1 MPGAKITKRADLGLK
16 TLFCTN
22 SCTLLKRA
30 KKCCTQCE
38 NKKNVVISRWK
49 RLFVQT
55 CVLCW
60 KSLRSGQPN
69 AKMTRRADLGLKM
82 LFCANS
88 RTLLKTGNKWWTQCK
103 NDETCWSP
111 DENAVL
117 YKLVHF
123 AENHRNVERPVLKWQ
138 NVVILD
144 WKRCFVLY
152 TNVCTLLRITQNW
165 CNQWENNKT
174 CWSRVGNAVL
184 HKPCTL
190 LQMA

>member
-1 MPGAKITKRADLGLK
+1 MRKWQKVLISVWKRCFVETSTLCSKQVKSVVPCAKMTKRADVAPE

-22 SCTLLKRA
+22 SCTLLKLA
-30 KKCCTQCE
+30 KKWSTQCE
-38 NKKNVVISRWK
+38 NVK
-49 RLFVQT
+49 
-55 CVLCW
+55 
-60 KSLRSGQPN
+60 
-69 AKMTRRADLGLKM
+69 
-82 LFCANS
+82 
-88 RTLLKTGNKWWTQCK
+88 
-103 NDETCWSP
+103 TCWSP
-111 DENAVL
+111 AENAVL

-144 WKRCFVLY
+144 SKRCFVLY